1 MGGNSLGQLG
11 VGSHISLSLHPLLV
25 ETLMDMDLELIAVGQ
40 YHNAVVANGEV
51 YIWGWGV
58 YGQLG
63 NGGIEDVH
71 VPTILPFFSGR
82 VSDNTIYNYLRKIP
96 WIEI

>member
-11 VGSHISLSLHPLLV
+11 VGAHVSLSLHPVLV

-40 YHNAVVANGEV
+40 YHNAVVVKGQV
-51 YIWGWGV
+51 FIWGWGV

-63 NGGIEDVH
+63 TGGIEDVH
-71 VPTILPFFSGR
+71 VPTVLPFFNGR
-82 VSDNTIYNYLRKIP
+82 VSDR
-96 WIEI
+96 E